1 MQCELEI
8 FHQPQPLQHAIDGFE
23 RDAPGTDLGAQLNQW
38 LDLQLEDL
46 KPGHAVAVMA
56 RCKLFQLAGI
66 KEGLDNPIFIG
77 QITGQVL
84 GIMVDRELQLL
95 TGAEGQGHGLRA
107 GAA

>member
-1 MQCELEI
+1 
-8 FHQPQPLQHAIDGFE
+8 
-23 RDAPGTDLGAQLNQW
+23 
-38 LDLQLEDL
+38 
-46 KPGHAVAVMA
+46 MA